1 MKRVI
6 FIAGLPG
13 VGKSTFSRTI
23 AKKVNGTIL
32 DIDEIKKEIVDPN
45 LVKSTIDPPEIR
57 WRCYEK
63 AAEKIAL
70 FFDQGVSTVVVDE
83 VFHLH
88 ILRQNLENI
97 CVNNGVEVL
106 WVEVKCPSMEIADRL
121 RSSGERNG
129 HILSTD
135 ETLRMNGLFHEIFE
149 EFPAGKLNHITFIN
163 DGSCNMNDFVL

>member
-13 VGKSTFSRTI
+13 VGKSTFARTV

-32 DIDEIKKEIVDPN
+32 DIDEIKKELVDPN
-45 LVKSTIDPPEIR
+45 LVKSTIDPPEVR

-70 FFDQGVSTVVVDE
+70 FFEKGVSTVVVDE

-88 ILRQNLENI
+88 NLRQNLENI
-97 CVNNGVEVL
+97 CTSNGANVL
-106 WVEVKCPSMEIADRL
+106 WVEVRCPSQEVGNRL
-121 RSSGERNG
+121 RSNGGRNG

-135 ETLRMNGLFHEIFE
+135 ETLRMNDLFQQIFE
-149 EFPAGKLNHITFIN
+149 EFPAGKVNHLTFIN
-163 DGSCNMNDFVL
+163 DGRCDMNDFVV